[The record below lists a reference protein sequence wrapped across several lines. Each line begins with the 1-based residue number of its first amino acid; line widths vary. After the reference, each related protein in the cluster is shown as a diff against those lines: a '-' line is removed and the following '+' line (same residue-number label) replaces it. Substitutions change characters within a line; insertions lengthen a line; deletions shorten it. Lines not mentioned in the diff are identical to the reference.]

1 MSIRENNENLVNKI
15 RLHNSEHSN
24 EKPDKKLQK
33 IYERYHNGKTIIMDD
48 LKYLCLK
55 DPEGCNILIKNIIEP
70 NIINSNKIES
80 NMDSKIGDVNNTGLK
95 STVKN
100 QEESK
105 KQQFNNDS
113 ALIDDTEYR
122 IKNSLEIM
130 SSIKLEIE
138 KMNELEKMDMLNH
151 LYKTIE
157 LIKLSQ
163 NMKYWDD
170 KFNDKMIMY
179 TYGEEKEFNIL
190 A

>member
-1 MSIRENNENLVNKI
+1 MSIRENNENLVNKV

-24 EKPDKKLQK
+24 EKSDKKLQK

-80 NMDSKIGDVNNTGLK
+80 NMDSRIGDVNNTGLK
-95 STVKN
+95 SAVKN
-100 QEESK
+100 LEESK
-105 KQQFNNDS
+105 KQQLNNDS

-179 TYGEEKEFNIL
+179 TYGDEKEFNIL